1 MTANRKLVWMIVML
15 VVVVLAM
22 SPALNAKGGGAVT
35 LHRGGHEAKA
45 GSRPSSF
52 GGGTGGA
59 INADICASGYCDCS
73 ACVCYGDPDCCDF
86 GCSACWAYRDSQGY
100 CAV

>member
-22 SPALNAKGGGAVT
+22 SPALNAKGGSALT
-35 LHRGGHEAKA
+35 LRRGSHDAKA

-52 GGGTGGA
+52 GSGGSTTD
-59 INADICASGYCDCS
+59 DICASGSCDCS
-73 ACVCYGDPDCCDF
+73 TCVCYGTLDCCLA
-86 GCSACWAYRDSQGY
+86 GCDACWGYRDGQGY
-100 CAV
+100 CAI